1 MYKEVPSSSLHPQ
14 SVDQPLPGYDLS
26 TCYTLCLLQLGFLSW
41 FPITCFSHAVT
52 PQEYPANLGCFRKP
66 KGFGFVFCHVFCP
79 MCSAMEVWLKP
90 LEFPLRPSVTR
101 ARRFFSG
108 QRAMVSKLGTGVPD
122 VKQAMSVGIILGDFA
137 FIVPCHVLG
146 KITLCSRI
154 IGTSGQLSGLSPSQ
168 GYCGKCRGEIP
179 PPPMLYQASL
189 SPGTLI

>member
-1 MYKEVPSSSLHPQ
+1 MPPAAWLPVLVPYYVL
-14 SVDQPLPGYDLS
+14 L
-26 TCYTLCLLQLGFLSW
+26 TCCD
-41 FPITCFSHAVT
+41 

-146 KITLCSRI
+146 RSHCAPE
-154 IGTSGQLSGLSPSQ
+154 LS
-168 GYCGKCRGEIP
+168 EH
-179 PPPMLYQASL
+179 QASYL
-189 SPGTLI
+189 ACLLHRAIVENVEVKSHPLPCYTRHHYHQAPSSDWPFSELY